1 MTHHTVAGEDIGQS
15 IDASHQ
21 TDENSQTECMMGLK
35 TLLLVSLLGV
45 LALEVLAGLKGGPI
59 VGGVTNI
66 NKDDQKALLVATNYY
81 NTQSKDPF
89 LYKISSVSKAWSQ
102 VVEGTLYIVDLVI
115 SRTVCRKPPSVQNL
129 SKCNF
134 QAPRKTL
141 QCHVEV
147 LVVPWQKKTRTLEFS
162 CKASSLIPPPVCSSN
177 LL

>member
-1 MTHHTVAGEDIGQS
+1 
-15 IDASHQ
+15 
-21 TDENSQTECMMGLK
+21 MMGLK

-45 LALEVLAGLKGGPI
+45 LALEVLAGRR

-66 NKDDQKALLVATNYY
+66 NKDDPDLQKALLVATNYY

-89 LYKISSVSKAWSQ
+89 LYKISSISKARSQ

-162 CKASSLIPPPVCSSN
+162 CKA
-177 LL
+177 